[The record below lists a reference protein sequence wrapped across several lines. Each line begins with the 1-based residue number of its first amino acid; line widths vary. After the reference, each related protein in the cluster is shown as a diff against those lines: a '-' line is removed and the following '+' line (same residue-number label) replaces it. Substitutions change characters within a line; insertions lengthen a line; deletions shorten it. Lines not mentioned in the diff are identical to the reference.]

1 MPWIPWIRIE
11 PEDSTVEKVQKLYKK
26 ARKPLTGKLSDLT
39 QLTSLSPEM
48 SDHLHSLGVAVYR
61 DAGNLSLREKEVAAL
76 VTSSLVGCV
85 H

>member
-1 MPWIPWIRIE
+1 MTWIPWIKIE
-11 PEDSTVEKVQKLYKK
+11 PENSEKEAVHKLYQK

-48 SDHLHSLGVAVYR
+48 SNQLHSLGVAVYR
-61 DAGNLSLREKEVAAL
+61 DAGNLNQREKEVAAL
-76 VTSSLVGCV
+76 VTSSLIGCV

>member
-1 MPWIPWIRIE
+1 MAWRPWIKIE
-11 PEDSTVEKVQKLYKK
+11 AEDTDNEKVRQLYKK

-39 QLTSLSPEM
+39 QLTSLSPEVAEAVRR
-48 SDHLHSLGVAVYR
+48 LGVAAYR

-76 VTSSLVGCV
+76 VTSAFVGCV

>member
-1 MPWIPWIRIE
+1 MSWITWIRIE
-11 PEDSTVEKVQKLYKK
+11 PEDSTDEKVQRLYKK

>member
-1 MPWIPWIRIE
+1 MVWNPWIRIE
-11 PEDSTVEKVQKLYKK
+11 PEDSNNEKVQKLYQK

-39 QLTSLSPEM
+39 QLTSLSPDM
-48 SDHLHSLGVAVYR
+48 SAALHSLGVAVYR

-76 VTSSLVGCV
+76 VTSALIGCV

>member
-1 MPWIPWIRIE
+1 VTWRPWIRIE
-11 PEDSTVEKVQKLYKK
+11 PEDSSNEKVQILYKK

-39 QLTSLSPEM
+39 QLTSLSPDM

-61 DAGNLSLREKEVAAL
+61 DAGNLSLREKGVAAL
-76 VTSSLVGCV
+76 VTSALVGCV